1 MHISSTVYKWKQSK
15 FQNRFKVPL
24 LWVMKGLSWESPTTG
39 WLACKVKKHF
49 HCLIICMFL
58 PYLLNDS
65 FFQTPPLRHVNLQ
78 WLVRLVSFSSH
89 HACKAWLSS
98 ICERSAALC
107 TALPRHLVS
116 KKKFVVS
123 FRPTRKDQ
131 QVGGQYANVS
141 CWRQH
146 ETAWDLFLKMT
157 RFNDSTLSLRY
168 NNCTIQ

>member
-24 LWVMKGLSWESPTTG
+24 LWVMKGLCFGLGVSNNRLT
-39 WLACKVKKHF
+39 
-49 HCLIICMFL
+49 CMQGQKTLSLSYNMHVFL

-65 FFQTPPLRHVNLQ
+65 KRFAQRFQTPPLRHVNLQ

-146 ETAWDLFLKMT
+146 ETAWDLF
-157 RFNDSTLSLRY
+157 
-168 NNCTIQ
+168 

>member
-1 MHISSTVYKWKQSK
+1 MHISSTVYKCPNSKTALKCPYYGLWKVYVLGVSN
-15 FQNRFKVPL
+15 NRLTCMRGQKT
-24 LWVMKGLSWESPTTG
+24 LSLSYNMH
-39 WLACKVKKHF
+39 V
-49 HCLIICMFL
+49 FL

-89 HACKAWLSS
+89 HACNAWLS
-98 ICERSAALC
+98 ICECSAALC

-116 KKKFVVS
+116 KKKFAVS

-146 ETAWDLFLKMT
+146 ETAWDSF
-157 RFNDSTLSLRY
+157 
-168 NNCTIQ
+168 

>member
-15 FQNRFKVPL
+15 FQNSFKVPL
-24 LWVMKGLSWESPTTG
+24 LWVMKGLCFGFGSLQQQVDMHARSKNTFIVLQYACIFTL
-39 WLACKVKKHF
+39 LAQR
-49 HCLIICMFL
+49 LQNDS
-58 PYLLNDS
+58 LNDS
-65 FFQTPPLRHVNLQ
+65 FFQTHPLRHANLQ

-89 HACKAWLSS
+89 HACNAWLSS

-116 KKKFVVS
+116 KKKFAVS

-131 QVGGQYANVS
+131 QVGGQHANVS

-146 ETAWDLFLKMT
+146 ETAWG
-157 RFNDSTLSLRY
+157 
-168 NNCTIQ
+168 